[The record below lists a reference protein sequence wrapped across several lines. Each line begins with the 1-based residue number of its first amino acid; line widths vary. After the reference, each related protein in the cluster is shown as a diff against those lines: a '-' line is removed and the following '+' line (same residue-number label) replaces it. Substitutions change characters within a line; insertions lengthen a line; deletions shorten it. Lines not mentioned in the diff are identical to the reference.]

1 MNNMFSKKIKTIV
14 KIEGMHCSHCANS
27 VKSSLLNIPSVKKVS
42 VNLSNKEATIISK
55 ESLDENELKELI
67 TALDYQVL
75 AIKEVK

>member
-14 KIEGMHCSHCANS
+14 KIEGMQCLHCANS
-27 VKSSLLNIPSVKKVS
+27 IKSSLLNIPSVKKVS

-75 AIKEVK
+75 AIKEV